1 MLGCIKCS
9 CAAEGVDT
17 LAAQNARAL
26 KGKRGGPAAE
36 VLCSIK
42 EGGGTGI
49 IAWKDAKWR
58 RPNRTPNTVAARGS
72 QTSTGVCR
80 IAREKMQDRAEKA
93 ATNCYTNDLLVARCL
108 LPIFGKCLVACFG
121 SQFRGR
127 AVLDAASC
135 GIRTRSLFNTV
146 IKHK

>member
-1 MLGCIKCS
+1 MFLCSRGCRR
-9 CAAEGVDT
+9 
-17 LAAQNARAL
+17 ARCPNRTRAHREA
-26 KGKRGGPAAE
+26 GCGGGDAE

-42 EGGGTGI
+42 EGGATGI
-49 IAWKDAKWR
+49 IAWKDTTWR

-72 QTSTGVCR
+72 RTATGGRR
-80 IAREKMQDRAEKA
+80 IAREKMQDGAEKA

-108 LPIFGKCLVACFG
+108 LPTFGKRLVACFG
-121 SQFRGR
+121 SQFRVR
-127 AVLDAASC
+127 AGLDAASC